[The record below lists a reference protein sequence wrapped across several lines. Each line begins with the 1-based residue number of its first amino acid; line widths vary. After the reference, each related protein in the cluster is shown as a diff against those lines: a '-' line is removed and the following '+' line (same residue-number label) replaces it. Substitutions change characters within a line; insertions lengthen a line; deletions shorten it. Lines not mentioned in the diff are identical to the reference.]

1 MAKLLDFS
9 LLFAC
14 SSGFNDFSDNDF
26 ACAIHRN
33 LRAACRDFG

>member
-26 ACAIHRN
+26 
-33 LRAACRDFG
+33 GWTMPPGTGPPGY